1 MRIRRKSGFTLI
13 ELLVVIAIIA
23 VLIALLLPAI
33 QQAREAARRTQCKT
47 NLKNLGVAMA
57 NYHDQHKVFPPGI
70 IAWTDTV
77 ANTRGNYIATGTVST
92 QYLDA
97 TGNNVPTQECSHGN
111 FSNASGL
118 TMILPFMEETASYAA
133 YNMSRACCSV
143 ANLTAVKGVVRTFLC
158 PSNGRGPTL
167 LDAGF
172 YPGPAAPTDYALSA
186 GGNGFLTTANP
197 ATIATT
203 GAINNAGAWD
213 SQLRPGIGVFNVN
226 SSIRIQK
233 IRDGASNTMIMGEA
247 AGGPE
252 LFACESQFFTND
264 RRQINCLDPSESVAN
279 TAVNTQVGVD
289 TPWSQGYIPSGS
301 DGSYVGGAGSVFAV
315 TAANAWYLNMS
326 SANLASFNGT
336 YSSGRFA
343 QGSLAPEKDGTGKNN
358 NWQPLSVNMAK
369 LRGTRPTVYKQ
380 QFAVGTIG
388 DGPNEDGI
396 SSTPGALLTQN
407 ISVSGF
413 RSYHSGVC
421 HFVLGDGSVRSVS
434 ENVDANLLVG
444 LSSIAGREVVDLSG
458 GD

>member
-1 MRIRRKSGFTLI
+1 MKFKRKSGFTLI

-70 IAWTDTV
+70 TAWTDTA
-77 ANTRGNYIATGTVST
+77 ANTRGNYIATGTRSAT
-92 QYLDA
+92 YIDA
-97 TGNNVPTQECSHGN
+97 TGTSVNSQECAHADY
-111 FSNASGL
+111 SNASGL
-118 TMILPFMEETASYAA
+118 TMILPFMEEAASYAA
-133 YNMSRACCSV
+133 YNMNRACCSA

-158 PSNGRGPTL
+158 PSNGRGGTL

-172 YPGPAAPTDYALSA
+172 YPAPAAPTDYALSA

-203 GAINNAGAWD
+203 GTINNAGAWD

-226 SSIRIQK
+226 SSTRIQK
-233 IRDGASNTMIMGEA
+233 IRDGASNTMLMGEA

-264 RRQINCLDPSESVAN
+264 KRAINCMNSSSSVADA
-279 TAVNTQVGVD
+279 AVNTQVGVD

-301 DGSYVGGAGSVFAV
+301 GGSYVGGAGSVFAA

-326 SANLASFNGT
+326 SSDLASFNSG

-343 QGSLAPEKDGTGKNN
+343 QGSLAPALNGSGNAN
-358 NWQPLSVNMAK
+358 NWQPLSLNMAK

-380 QFAVGTIG
+380 QYNVGTLG
-388 DGPNEDGI
+388 GTASGGI
-396 SSTPGALLTQN
+396 NPTPGALLTAN

-413 RSYHSGVC
+413 RSYHSGIC
-421 HFVLGDGSVRSVS
+421 HFVLGDGSVRTVS
-434 ENVDANLLVG
+434 ENVDANMLVG
-444 LSSIAGREVVDLSG
+444 LASISGREVVDLG
-458 GD
+458 GQD